1 MEPRQRIDVTQTQR
15 LQLNLRLQS
24 SIQILRADAAG
35 LTRYLE
41 ETAAENPALQLA
53 PPTLSPQDW
62 LPRWAGLVG
71 SAGGMPADALADVAP
86 SLMAHVMAGI
96 ERLFPRGP
104 QRRIALALAEVLE
117 PSGWLGQSPEEVA
130 ARIGS
135 PLPEVEAV
143 LSGLQ
148 GIEPA
153 GLFARDLRDCLR
165 LQAEDQGLNDG
176 LMRLVIRHL
185 DLLAGGETARIARIA
200 GTTEAAVLHRF
211 RTIRSF
217 NPKPGSQFAMGA
229 APVREPDLI
238 LRHDG
243 QGWVMAL
250 NRSALPSIRVE
261 DGRGTGRAAA
271 RAVQKLV
278 EARNSTLLSIGGEI
292 LCRQSVALDR
302 GLAFLEPM
310 TMGDIAT
317 ALGLHE
323 STVSRVVA
331 GTSMDSPRGT
341 WWLRALFSRRMGD
354 GAGHSGAALKARLA
368 ALVGTED
375 AAAPLSDQALAEA
388 LSQDGAR
395 IARRTVAKYRE
406 ALDIPPAHRRRQ
418 ARRLSRDRKGR
429 VLD

>member
-15 LQLNLRLQS
+15 LALNLRLQS

-41 ETAAENPALQLA
+41 ETAAENPALQLS
-53 PPTLSPQDW
+53 PPMLSPQDW

-71 SAGGMPADALADVAP
+71 PAGAMPADALADVAP
-86 SLMAHVMAGI
+86 SLMAHVMAGV
-96 ERLFPRGP
+96 ERLFPRGAE
-104 QRRIALALAEVLE
+104 RRIALALAEVLE
-117 PSGWLGQSPEEVA
+117 PSGWLGQSPAEVA
-130 ARIGS
+130 ARTGC
-135 PLPEVEAV
+135 PLSAVEAV
-143 LSGLQ
+143 LDTLQ
-148 GIEPA
+148 RMEPA
-153 GLFARDLRDCLR
+153 GLFARDLRDCLL
-165 LQAEDQGLNDG
+165 LQAQDQGLADG

-200 GTTEAAVLHRF
+200 GVAEAAVLDRF
-211 RTIRSF
+211 RLIRSF
-217 NPKPGSQFAMGA
+217 NPKPGSQFATGA

-261 DGRGTGRAAA
+261 DGRGAGRAAA

-278 EARNSTLLSIGGEI
+278 EARNSTLLAIGAEI
-292 LCRQSVALDR
+292 LRRQGAALDR
-302 GLAFLEPM
+302 GLAWLEPM
-310 TMGDIAT
+310 TMADIAT

-331 GTSMDSPRGT
+331 GASMDSPRGT

-354 GAGHSGAALKARLA
+354 GAGQSGAALKARLA
-368 ALVGTED
+368 AMVGAED
-375 AAAPLSDQALAEA
+375 AAAPLSDQALAAA

-418 ARRLSRDRKGR
+418 AGRLARDRKGR